1 MIQEMIEAMEN
12 YNKRGSNWIFKKA
25 IRLEVNFVR
34 WKPLGGKPLGGSGW
48 VPMPEKLAQ
57 KKAIINIK
65 NTDNFCFKLCIA
77 RAKNPVKSHPEV
89 VTEKLRRQAE
99 EFRVN
104 FETTSGKR
112 QNSRAYSL
120 RILFSFGFSIFGNG
134 TRVEKGGK

>member
-1 MIQEMIEAMEN
+1 MIEAMEN

-25 IRLEVNFVR
+25 ISIRGEFLFA
-34 WKPLGGKPLGGSGW
+34 GKPLGGSGW
-48 VPMPEKLAQ
+48 IPMPEKLAQ

-99 EFRVN
+99 EFDW
-104 FETTSGKR
+104 TGLYLSHGC
-112 QNSRAYSL
+112 
-120 RILFSFGFSIFGNG
+120 G
-134 TRVEKGGK
+134 